1 MENTTQA
8 HQNAAATRPIE
19 TALEPHLKPMLTVEQ
34 QIAHMK
40 SKGIAFKLVS
50 EEEAAAHLREKNASS
65 SASTPTESSSPSALA
80 ARVKVST

>member
-50 EEEAAAHLREKNASS
+50 EEEAAAHLREKC
-65 SASTPTESSSPSALA
+65 
-80 ARVKVST
+80 